1 MNTEYNNN
9 IHSQEDD
16 MLALRDLFIKWI
28 HHWHWFLISFLI
40 VGVVTAYY
48 LRRTIPEYNVSAT
61 ILIKDAKK
69 GVGMFQM
76 DAINI
81 PVLGIIENMSYF
93 CPEELPNNKYY
104 LFGRDGAKNL
114 ANDINVPFL
123 GGLPINQSI
132 REASDVGRPAALQT
146 NSEVP
151 KEFEEIVK
159 NTLLSLTERVKSLPP
174 AEAVRITTMAG
185 CKTTKREV

>member
-16 MLALRDLFIKWI
+16 MQALRDLFIKWI

-69 GVGMFQM
+69 GVGDAMSEIAAFQDLGMFSNSLNSL
-76 DAINI
+76 DNEIEILKSRSLLAKVIKELNLNI
-81 PVLGIIENMSYF
+81 QYKVEGHIRTTEYYKNSPVQL
-93 CPEELPNNKYY
+93 
-104 LFGRDGAKNL
+104 LF
-114 ANDINVPFL
+114 
-123 GGLPINQSI
+123 
-132 REASDVGRPAALQT
+132 
-146 NSEVP
+146 
-151 KEFEEIVK
+151 
-159 NTLLSLTERVKSLPP
+159 
-174 AEAVRITTMAG
+174 
-185 CKTTKREV
+185 